1 MKLRMIFLLL
11 TAVLLAACG
20 LENVDVTVGEPERLG
35 EQGVATVV
43 PESKPTNPAPAEP
56 ADTKPSDTFMPKVST
71 FAEGDD
77 PVWGDAFCPTTMPLC
92 IRPFAIES
100 QGNEQ
105 VLRVEMW
112 GTGDIF
118 AAGSEKLS
126 INWRAFDNDGEDHTG
141 NVCGRSTKRAASYQA
156 GFGHLSHICF
166 NMETRPNR
174 LEIQVNGS
182 GNSFKLAMSVDAGNQ
197 EPVGGYSYA
206 VGAKPLPLDEPFM
219 VGPATVTI
227 HTLDDRGDYLVIEL
241 SIQAPTG
248 EKVLVDSPD
257 WIVVG
262 SVISFHTVDEMGVR
276 SGWDEAKM
284 RAYETVGGEVA
295 AGETQTGVVVLT
307 KADENVVLLINYG
320 PSTALDT
327 DAAIFLLN
335 H

>member
-35 EQGVATVV
+35 EQGVATAV

-56 ADTKPSDTFMPKVST
+56 ADTKPSDTFMPKVNT

-112 GTGDIF
+112 GTGEIF

-126 INWRAFDNDGEDHTG
+126 INWRAFDNDGEGHTG

-174 LEIQVNGS
+174 LEIQVNGTAS
-182 GNSFKLAMSVDAGNQ
+182 SWQ
-197 EPVGGYSYA
+197 YPWTPVTRNRL
-206 VGAKPLPLDEPFM
+206 V
-219 VGPATVTI
+219 ATVMPLAQNHCRSMNRLWSGQPPSPFTRLMIEATI
-227 HTLDDRGDYLVIEL
+227 
-241 SIQAPTG
+241 
-248 EKVLVDSPD
+248 
-257 WIVVG
+257 W
-262 SVISFHTVDEMGVR
+262 
-276 SGWDEAKM
+276 
-284 RAYETVGGEVA
+284 
-295 AGETQTGVVVLT
+295 
-307 KADENVVLLINYG
+307 
-320 PSTALDT
+320 
-327 DAAIFLLN
+327 
-335 H
+335 